1 MPTIA
6 CLIGYTS
13 FKFKNPLYALDSST
27 IDLCLSVFDWAK
39 FRRTKGGIKLHCLF
53 DIKSQIPAFNFMKTA
68 KEADVTVAKTMK
80 MHLTPDSIVTF
91 DRAYIDFN
99 LFQSYQDAR
108 CFFVTRTKSNLRFE
122 LLGQLPIPKKKG
134 LQFDHVVQIKNP
146 FQRKKY
152 PGKLRLIGYF
162 DHKTNK
168 TYQFLTNNFVLAATT
183 IAQIYKARWQVE
195 LFFKWIKQNLKIKSF
210 LGTSKNAVL
219 SQIWVAMIYTLLLAY
234 LKAQSKFDGSIL
246 CLSRK
251 IIESLFF
258 RDHLIDIL
266 GLSPKKPPDLSCF
279 SQISFC

>member
-1 MPTIA
+1 MPTLA

-53 DIKSQIPAFNFMKTA
+53 DIKSQIPAFNVMTTA

-146 FQRKKY
+146 FQRKKIPWEVTPY
-152 PGKLRLIGYF
+152 
-162 DHKTNK
+162 
-168 TYQFLTNNFVLAATT
+168 
-183 IAQIYKARWQVE
+183 W
-195 LFFKWIKQNLKIKSF
+195 LF
-210 LGTSKNAVL
+210 
-219 SQIWVAMIYTLLLAY
+219 
-234 LKAQSKFDGSIL
+234 
-246 CLSRK
+246 
-251 IIESLFF
+251 
-258 RDHLIDIL
+258 
-266 GLSPKKPPDLSCF
+266 
-279 SQISFC
+279 